1 MCPALALLAVF
12 SVSCSENNSVVTPPR
27 TAVVYTF
34 IGDAPACDVLSF
46 RLNVNNFALRRAG
59 TENSIVAIFPTA
71 SLFLSPRLDFAALR
85 DYSTVM
91 YLTPLQVDTY
101 DRADLT
107 LQLPKIVIYDPSQ
120 DPPVRTLSGIF
131 PRPTVRI
138 PLQPEFSVTDTG
150 INVLRFDFDMAKSLQ
165 VDAQGQVTDRVN
177 PVMTAVQVPKGAD
190 NKFGS
195 FDNLAGFISSVSTNP
210 VGRFMGSFNLQILN
224 GTGQTIPI
232 SVSPD
237 TILSG
242 VSDLK
247 SLETGRVTE
256 VMATVDDGGNFVA
269 EKVQVEDRVN
279 VDENRIAFYGT
290 VLPTPIKD
298 ANGNTTQLKLFVRAE
313 DPDRNIVV
321 PLDSVVTVNLSPG
334 TVFQTSPQPDSL
346 SALAFAPDSVA
357 VGQEL
362 LVHGQFTAAVDL
374 PTVVDASSV
383 YLRSQTLQGG
393 LSSFVEVASDGRT
406 GAFWF
411 SGCSTFLQTT
421 PIMVMTTVSDTTF
434 INVFGLSELSSQA
447 TLYVRG
453 FPYFVKDATV
463 IRGVPVPA
471 GTLVL
476 FARQIRQVN

>member
-1 MCPALALLAVF
+1 MCLAWALLAVF
-12 SVSCSENNSVVTPPR
+12 SVSCSDNSSVITPPK
-27 TAVVYTF
+27 TAVVYTY

-46 RLNVNNFALRRAG
+46 RVNLNNFAFRRAG
-59 TENSIVAIFPTA
+59 TESSIVTIFPTA
-71 SLFLSPRLDFAALR
+71 TLFLSPRLDFAALR
-85 DYSTVM
+85 DYATVL
-91 YLTPLQVDTY
+91 YLTPLRVDTY

-107 LQLPKIVIYDPSQ
+107 FQLPKVVIYDPGQ

-131 PRPTVRI
+131 SGPTVRI
-138 PLQPEFSVTDTG
+138 PLQPEFSVTDTE
-150 INVLRFDFDMAKSLQ
+150 INVLRFDFDMAKSLH
-165 VDAQGQVTDRVN
+165 VDAQGQVTDRVT
-177 PVMTAVQVPKGAD
+177 PVVTAVRVSKGAD
-190 NKFGS
+190 NTFGS
-195 FDNLAGFISSVSTNP
+195 FDNLVGFISSVSTNR
-210 VGRFMGSFNLQILN
+210 VGRFIGSFNLQLLS
-224 GTGQTIPI
+224 GTGQTVPI
-232 SVSPD
+232 SVSAD
-237 TILSG
+237 TALSG

-256 VMATVDDGGNFVA
+256 VMATVDDAGNFVA

-298 ANGNTTQLKLFVRAE
+298 ASGNTTQLKLFVRAE
-313 DPDRNIVV
+313 DPDRNLVV

-334 TVFQTSPQPDSL
+334 TVFQSSPQPDNL
-346 SALAFAPDSVA
+346 SALEFAPDSVA
-357 VGQEL
+357 IGQEL
-362 LVHGQFTAAVDL
+362 LVHGQFTAAVDQ
-374 PTVVDASSV
+374 PTIVDASSV

-411 SGCSTFLQTT
+411 SGCSTFLQTS
-421 PIMVMTTVSDTTF
+421 PIMVMTTVSDTAF
-434 INVFGLSELSSQA
+434 INVFGLTELSPQA